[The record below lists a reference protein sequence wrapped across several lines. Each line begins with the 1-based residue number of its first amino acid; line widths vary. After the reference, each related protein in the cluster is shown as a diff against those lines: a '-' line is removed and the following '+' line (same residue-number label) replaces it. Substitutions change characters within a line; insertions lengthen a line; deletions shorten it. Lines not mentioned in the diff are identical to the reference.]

1 MSWAASHN
9 FSTCGTISMHYMPV
23 RSSWRVLLLLLT
35 LAIPAM
41 LGGSQQSPPDALALV
56 GGRIYASPT
65 ADAIDDGVVIVR
77 NGKTAEVGPR
87 RSIKIPVGI
96 TTMNCSGKIITAA
109 FQNSHVHFTEDK
121 WNGAAD
127 QPASKLN
134 EQLSAMLVRY
144 GFITAVD
151 TGSLLTN
158 TVALRRRIE
167 ADEVIGPRILT
178 AGVPLYPPNGIPYY
192 VKDGAPPGLLKLL
205 PQPTTPAQP
214 QASCERILVAVR
226 IL

>member
-35 LAIPAM
+35 LAIPTI

-77 NGKTAEVGPR
+77 NSKIAEVGPR

-96 TTMNCSGKIITAA
+96 TTINCGGKIITAG

-121 WNGAAD
+121 WNEASSH
-127 QPASKLN
+127 PASRLN
-134 EQLSAMLVRY
+134 EQLMQMLVRY
-144 GFITAVD
+144 GFTTVVD
-151 TGSLLTN
+151 TGSWLSN
-158 TVALRRRIE
+158 T
-167 ADEVIGPRILT
+167 
-178 AGVPLYPPNGIPYY
+178 
-192 VKDGAPPGLLKLL
+192 
-205 PQPTTPAQP
+205 
-214 QASCERILVAVR
+214 
-226 IL
+226 